1 MTLIKRWTALFNLNQ
16 DSDAAVEAAGLD
28 LIARYEEPHRRYH
41 TVRHLTEVLDVVDE
55 LADEADDL
63 DAVRLAAWFHDAV
76 YESGASH
83 ATDDTSHASNAS
95 NESNESSECSDSKE
109 NLSNEEASARLAELV
124 LPGLGVPAPRVAEV
138 ARLVRLT
145 ERHSAE
151 EGDRNAAVLFDAD
164 LAILAADPARYD
176 EYAKSVREEYREIR
190 DDLFRPGRAQILE
203 ALLSNPS
210 LYRTAAAHARF
221 ESPARANVAAEIAR
235 LASP

>member
-1 MTLIKRWTALFNLNQ
+1 MTLIKRWTALFSQ
-16 DSDAAVEAAGLD
+16 DADAAIEAVGLD

-83 ATDDTSHASNAS
+83 ATDDTSNAS
-95 NESNESSECSDSKE
+95 NESDELSES
-109 NLSNEEASARLAELV
+109 LSNEEASARLAELV

-145 ERHSAE
+145 ERHSAD

-164 LAILAADPARYD
+164 LAILAADSARYD

-235 LASP
+235 LTSP